1 MIKLDENFWTERYE
15 LNESGW
21 DIGKISMPLKSYI
34 DQLTNKNIKILIP
47 GGGNSYEAEYL
58 FKKGFNNV
66 YVVDLSKIPLE
77 NIAKRCVN
85 FPREQLL
92 HQNFFDLG
100 LKFDLIIEQT
110 FFCALNPSLRNN
122 YVMKMHE
129 LLNPGGR
136 LVGLL
141 FDAELNKD
149 HPPFGGD
156 KEEYK
161 KYFNPYFVIKLMERS
176 YNSIEKRAGRELF
189 INLVKK

>member
-1 MIKLDENFWTERYE
+1 MIKLDEKFWTERYE

-21 DIGKISMPLKSYI
+21 DIGHISTPLKTYI
-34 DQLTNKNIKILIP
+34 DQLTNKNLKILIP

-58 FKKGFNNV
+58 FKKGFDHV
-66 YVVDLSKIPLE
+66 FVVDLSKIPLE
-77 NIAKRCVN
+77 NIKKRCVN
-85 FPREQLL
+85 FPTAQLL
-92 HQNFFDLG
+92 HQNFFELDMQ
-100 LKFDLIIEQT
+100 FDLIIEQT
-110 FFCALNPSLRNN
+110 FFCALNPSLRND
-122 YVMKMHE
+122 YAKKMHQ
-129 LLNPGGR
+129 LLHPRGK

-161 KYFNPYFVIKLMERS
+161 TYFSPYFEIKRMERS

-189 INLVKK
+189 ITLLRK